1 MSEKKPGVT
10 NHRSLKYML
19 VTLVG
24 ILIAGAAGFSAC
36 AKASPDST
44 PGTTQEQTP
53 LLYQASSSDPTLT
66 PASTAFQITDLT
78 ISPTKVNP
86 GDRVT
91 ITATLT
97 NTGFTEATYILK
109 LYINNS
115 IKIDAETIVPAGAS
129 KELRFS
135 GAERIPGTYVVTLGD
150 RTDQFVV
157 AEPSTLIVGPDA
169 LILEPDDPTKPS
181 NLKSTLAPNF
191 NGVDVVTNEAISLAQ
206 LKGYTVILNFVNYG
220 CSESVNEIV
229 SAQLFAIKELREQRD
244 DFIPLSVFCGCC
256 PEYTLRNFAVEN
268 DFNWPWLLDVENSIV
283 PQYIDHLR
291 EHGYPTL
298 VFIDKDQ
305 QIRTVTGYTD
315 TAGLRTRLNEI
326 STVNTN

>member
-1 MSEKKPGVT
+1 MSERKPGIT
-10 NHRSLKYML
+10 NHKSLRYML

-24 ILIAGAAGFSAC
+24 ILIASAAGFSAC
-36 AKASPDST
+36 AKASPEST
-44 PGTTQEQTP
+44 PVTTQEQTP
-53 LLYQASSSDPTLT
+53 LLYQAPSSDPTLT
-66 PASTAFQITDLT
+66 PASTAFRITDLA
-78 ISPTKVNP
+78 ISPTKVSP
-86 GDRVT
+86 GERVT

-97 NTGFTEATYILK
+97 NTGFTEDTYILK

-115 IKIDAETIVPAGAS
+115 TKIDAETTVPAGAS

-135 GAERIPGTYVVTLGD
+135 GAERTPGTYVVTLGD

-157 AEPSTLIVGPDA
+157 AEPSALIIGPDA
-169 LILEPDDPTKPS
+169 LILAPDDPTKPG
-181 NLKSTLAPNF
+181 NLKSTIAPNF
-191 NGVDVVTNEAISLAQ
+191 DGVDVVTNEAISLAQ
-206 LKGYTVILNFVNYG
+206 LKGSIVILNFVNYG

-229 SAQLFAIKELREQRD
+229 SVQLFAIKELREQRD

-283 PQYIDHLR
+283 PQYIDYLR

-298 VFIDKDQ
+298 VFIDKGQ
-305 QIRTVTGYTD
+305 QIRAVTGYAD
-315 TAGLRTRLNEI
+315 TAELRTRLNEI